1 MAPRPKLIMYA
12 VSLGPWVFPVGIIAI
27 ALGWLAASAAA
38 AFLRKRGLADA
49 APSLWWLVL
58 VALLVARIAYVARWW
73 SAYRDSPWWSVLD
86 IRDRGFDPLSGVLAL
101 LATIALVTWRRPL
114 LRRALPIAAA
124 CGGAVA
130 ALTVFAAFQL
140 QAGSHPPLSK
150 ATLHTLAGTPT
161 TLTAL
166 AGEPMVINL
175 WATWCGPCRSEMP
188 MLVDASHATPGVRFV
203 FVDQGEPAAT
213 VQAFLHRENLAPQH
227 VLLDAG
233 NVLSRDYRALGYP
246 TTLFVGAD
254 GRLED
259 LQVGPLSRATLA
271 EHLQRIVPAPATE
284 TVHP

>member
-1 MAPRPKLIMYA
+1 MHA

-38 AFLRKRGLADA
+38 AFLRKRGFAGA

-58 VALLVARIAYVARWW
+58 AALLVARIAYVARWW

-86 IRDRGFDPLSGVLAL
+86 IRDRGFDPLFGVL
-101 LATIALVTWRRPL
+101 TLVAAVVLVIWRRPP

-124 CGGAVA
+124 CGCAVA
-130 ALTVFAAFQL
+130 ALTVVTAFQL

-150 ATLHTLAGTPT
+150 ATLHTLDGTPT
-161 TLTAL
+161 TLAAL
-166 AGEPMVINL
+166 AGKPMVINL

-213 VQAFLHRENLAPQH
+213 VQAFLQHAKLAPRH
-227 VLLDAG
+227 VLLDADG
-233 NVLSRDYRALGYP
+233 MLSRDYRAPGYP

-254 GRLED
+254 GRLQD

-271 EHLQRIVPAPATE
+271 EHLQRITPAPAME
-284 TVHP
+284 TARP